1 MLTAFIG
8 LEMSSISS
16 YILASYRRDAPRSNE
31 AAMKYFLL
39 GSFAT
44 AFFLYGIALS
54 FGATGST
61 HLDLMTPL
69 ANDSSQAPLEDRPRI
84 YLCRP
89 GLQGRRRAVPA
100 LDAGRVRRRARARH
114 RAAFDGSQGRRVR
127 PGAAHSGERRRR
139 RARCGSGRCGWPPR
153 SACLWEIL
161 SAIVQTSVK
170 RMLAYSSIA
179 HAGYILVALTAAA
192 ATDHPEAGIAAAL
205 FYLVGYALVKMGAFL
220 IVAQL
225 GGPGERHVEIDDLT
239 GLGRRQPAMAACFSL
254 FLLSLLGLPITA
266 GFLGKFYVFNAA
278 LESNLIWLAILLALN
293 SVIGS
298 YYYLRVIV
306 AMYMRE
312 PKQEIAAE
320 PVPWT
325 LSIVLWIAAAGTV
338 YAGLFP
344 ARIIDFASK
353 AALNIKVGQAS
364 SLSLFVA
371 NTQQKPDRLEAC
383 PTKNGTPSNFRERAA
398 CKNQYRNRLLHF
410 GEYDGKR
417 VQRHRLDQHERK
429 QQRKPDRSR
438 RAGVASQAFAGRRR
452 GARLSDAASRRGDRH
467 GKARRDGHP
476 VGPARRAGIAP
487 VCANAAGAMKATRQQ
502 CEQNH
507 RILLHR
513 VSPSLRNSRSEV
525 VPGHPSCSRAHAS
538 QRIMPV

>member
-1 MLTAFIG
+1 MFPPIQDLYRIAPEIVLCGFGMLVMLLAPVVPKARHGVVAGVALVGAALALLSTIYPWMHPGLAYTGLFRADSFSLFVHWIVCGAAFLVILGSISYLKRDDLDAAEFCALILFATAGMGVMAGAHELLTAFIG
-8 LEMSSISS
+8 LEISSIAS

-69 ANDSSQAPLEDRPRI
+69 ANDSAHTLLKIGLGFIFVGLAFKVAAAPFQLWTPDVYEGAPAPVTALLSTGPKAAAFALALRILASVDAAAPLWFW
-84 YLCRP
+84 
-89 GLQGRRRAVPA
+89 A
-100 LDAGRVRRRARARH
+100 LWVAAALSMFAGN
-114 RAAFDGSQGRRVR
+114 F
-127 PGAAHSGERRRR
+127 
-139 RARCGSGRCGWPPR
+139 
-153 SACLWEIL
+153 

-225 GGPGERHVEIDDLT
+225 GGPGERHVDIDDFT
-239 GLGRRQPAMAACFSL
+239 GLGRRQPAMAACLSL

-306 AMYMRE
+306 VMYMRE
-312 PKQEIAAE
+312 PAEEIAAE

-325 LSIVLWIAAAGTV
+325 LSVVLWIAAAGTV

-344 ARIIDFASK
+344 ARIIDFAAK
-353 AALNIKVGQAS
+353 AALNI
-364 SLSLFVA
+364 
-371 NTQQKPDRLEAC
+371 R
-383 PTKNGTPSNFRERAA
+383 
-398 CKNQYRNRLLHF
+398 
-410 GEYDGKR
+410 
-417 VQRHRLDQHERK
+417 
-429 QQRKPDRSR
+429 
-438 RAGVASQAFAGRRR
+438 
-452 GARLSDAASRRGDRH
+452 
-467 GKARRDGHP
+467 
-476 VGPARRAGIAP
+476 
-487 VCANAAGAMKATRQQ
+487 
-502 CEQNH
+502 
-507 RILLHR
+507 
-513 VSPSLRNSRSEV
+513 
-525 VPGHPSCSRAHAS
+525 
-538 QRIMPV
+538 

>member
-1 MLTAFIG
+1 MFPPIQDLYRIAPEIVLCGFGMLVMLLAPVVSKARHGVLAGISLVGAALALVATFFPATQPGLAYSGLFRADSFSLFVHWIVCGAAFLVILGSIGYLQRDDLDPAEFCALVLFATAGMGVMAGAHELLTAFIG
-8 LEMSSISS
+8 LEMSSIAS

-69 ANDSSQAPLEDRPRI
+69 ANDSAHTLLKIGLGFIFIGLAFKVAAAPFQLWTPDVYEGAPAPVTALLSTGPKAAAFALALRMTASVDVAAPLWFW
-84 YLCRP
+84 
-89 GLQGRRRAVPA
+89 A
-100 LDAGRVRRRARARH
+100 LWV
-114 RAAFDGSQGRRVR
+114 AAALSMFLGN
-127 PGAAHSGERRRR
+127 
-139 RARCGSGRCGWPPR
+139 
-153 SACLWEIL
+153 L

-225 GGPGERHVEIDDLT
+225 GGPGERHVDIEDFT
-239 GLGRRQPAMAACFSL
+239 GLARRQPAMAACLSL

-293 SVIGS
+293 SVIGA

-312 PKQEIAAE
+312 PETEIAAQ
-320 PVPWT
+320 PAPWT
-325 LSIVLWIAAAGTV
+325 LSAVLWIAAAGTV
-338 YAGLFP
+338 FAGLFP
-344 ARIIDFASK
+344 ARIIDFAAK
-353 AALNIKVGQAS
+353 AALNI
-364 SLSLFVA
+364 
-371 NTQQKPDRLEAC
+371 R
-383 PTKNGTPSNFRERAA
+383 
-398 CKNQYRNRLLHF
+398 
-410 GEYDGKR
+410 
-417 VQRHRLDQHERK
+417 
-429 QQRKPDRSR
+429 
-438 RAGVASQAFAGRRR
+438 
-452 GARLSDAASRRGDRH
+452 
-467 GKARRDGHP
+467 
-476 VGPARRAGIAP
+476 
-487 VCANAAGAMKATRQQ
+487 
-502 CEQNH
+502 
-507 RILLHR
+507 
-513 VSPSLRNSRSEV
+513 
-525 VPGHPSCSRAHAS
+525 
-538 QRIMPV
+538 